1 MSQNLYPGKTQ
12 IGRRGFLTASACGAT
27 LASIGGTAILTPA
40 AANAATT
47 DDPLG
52 IATADIN
59 IAALPRV
66 KLTLVPPPQVP
77 AHDQIAT
84 TGPKIVEVTMTIIEK
99 KIQIDADGTTVWAF
113 AYEGS
118 VPGPMIVAHQGDYIE
133 LTLKSAATNELE
145 HNIDFHAAT
154 GAMGG
159 GEITRILPGEQVLIR
174 FRLLKAG
181 VFTYH
186 CAPGEEMTPYHVT
199 HGMNGSIMVLPR
211 DGLRDKDGNPVT
223 YDRAY
228 FIGEQDFYIP
238 RDETG
243 AFRSYGSAMEDFSD
257 ALDVMRTLIPTH
269 VVFNG
274 AQGALTGKN
283 AMSAAVGETVLFVHN
298 QANRDSRPH
307 LIGGHGDYVWETGSF
322 HDAPATDLE
331 TWFIRGG
338 SAGAMVYTFKQPGT
352 YAYVN
357 HNLIEAVLLGAVAH
371 IKVTGD
377 WNNQLMEQLAKPAV
391 F

>member
-1 MSQNLYPGKTQ
+1 MSQTSNSGTTQ
-12 IGRRGFLTASACGAT
+12 IGRRGFLTATACGAT
-27 LASIGGTAILTPA
+27 LASVGSTALLTAGT
-40 AANAATT
+40 ANAATT

-52 IATADIN
+52 IATTDID
-59 IAALPRV
+59 IATLPRV
-66 KLTLVPPPQVP
+66 KLVLVAPPQIP

-84 TGPKIVEVTMTIIEK
+84 TGPKIVEVTMTVIEK
-99 KIQIDADGTTVWAF
+99 KITLDDEGTTVWAF

-159 GEITRILPGEQVLIR
+159 GEFTKIMPGEQVQIR

-186 CAPGEEMTPYHVT
+186 CAPGDEMTPYHVT
-199 HGMNGSIMVLPR
+199 HGMNGTIMVLPR
-211 DGLRDKDGNPVT
+211 GGLRDKDGNSIT

-238 RDETG
+238 RHETG
-243 AFRSYGSAMEDFSD
+243 AFKSYETAMEDFGD
-257 ALDVMRTLIPTH
+257 ALEVMRGLIPTH

-274 AQGALTGKN
+274 AKGALTGAN
-283 AMSAAVGETVLFVHN
+283 AMTAAVGDTVLFVHN
-298 QANRDSRPH
+298 QANRDTRPH
-307 LIGGHGDYVWETGSF
+307 LIGAHGEYVWENGSF
-322 HDAPATDLE
+322 SDAPATDVQ
-331 TWFIRGG
+331 TWFVRGG

-357 HNLIEAVLLGAVAH
+357 HNLIEAVLLGAAAH

-377 WNNQLMEQLAKPAV
+377 WDNKLMEQLAKPAA

>member
-1 MSQNLYPGKTQ
+1 MPEPTESRKIPL
-12 IGRRGFLTASACGAT
+12 GRRSFLTATAVGAT
-27 LASIGGTAILTPA
+27 LAGLGGTAVLTPA
-40 AANAATT
+40 SANAATT

-52 IATADIN
+52 LPTAEIDLAT
-59 IAALPRV
+59 LPRV
-66 KLTLVPPPQVP
+66 TQTLVPPPQVP

-84 TGPKIVEVTMTIIEK
+84 TGPRIVEVTMTILEK
-99 KIQIDADGTTVWAF
+99 KIPIDDEGTTIWAF
-113 AYEGS
+113 TYEGS

-159 GEITRILPGEQVLIR
+159 GEITKILPGEQVQIR
-174 FRLLKAG
+174 FRLLKPG

-186 CAPGEEMTPYHVT
+186 CAPGQEMTPYHVI

-211 DGLRDKDGNPVT
+211 GGLRDKDGNSIT

-238 RDETG
+238 RDESG
-243 AFRSYGSAMEDFSD
+243 AFRSYDSASEDFSD
-257 ALDVMRTLIPTH
+257 CLEVMRGLIPTH

-274 AQGALTGKN
+274 AKGALTGDN
-283 AMSAAVGETVLFVHN
+283 AMTAAVGGTVLFIHN
-298 QANRDSRPH
+298 QANRDTRPH

-322 HDAPATDLE
+322 NDAPATDLE

-338 SAGAMVYTFKQPGT
+338 SAGVMVYIFRQPGT

-357 HNLIEAVLLGAVAH
+357 HNLIEAVLLGAAAHVKVA
-371 IKVTGD
+371 GD
-377 WNNQLMEQLAKPAV
+377 WDNKLMEQLAKPAP